1 MTEPIN
7 LYDAKT
13 NLSQLVDRA
22 AGGEEI
28 IIAKSGRPMARL
40 VPLEAHTA
48 PRMPGTLLGQIAIG
62 ADFDALLPDEVAA
75 GFLGAK
81 S

>member
-1 MTEPIN
+1 MSDSIN

-28 IIAKSGRPMARL
+28 IIAKAGRPMARL
-40 VPLEAHTA
+40 MPLAERTA
-48 PRMPGTLLGQIAIG
+48 PRVSGRLKGRVSIG
-62 ADFDALLPDEVAA
+62 ADFDAPLPDDIA
-75 GFLGAK
+75 GAFLGETP
-81 S
+81 